1 MELTLNEPKF
11 LNSLNS
17 NEKDIIKKA
26 QEIFYKWAKQ
36 QEPCVFSESEIKEN
50 LNKAVKEIENKTATL
65 YTKEEIDKQI
75 KARL

>member
-1 MELTLNEPKF
+1 MKIMLNKTKF

-17 NEKDIIKKA
+17 NEKDVIKKA

-36 QEPCVFSESEIKEN
+36 QEPCIFSEKEINEN
-50 LNKAVKEIENKTATL
+50 LNKAVKEIQNKTATL

-75 KARL
+75 KTKL

>member
-1 MELTLNEPKF
+1 MELTLNESKF

-17 NEKDIIKKA
+17 NEKDIIK
-26 QEIFYKWAKQ
+26 Q
-36 QEPCVFSESEIKEN
+36 QEPCIFSESEIKEN